1 MDDDFDND
9 DLFFAEIVTKAEVL
23 SLLAIL
29 DELARHAGYRDP
41 DGLSLPERFYRQR
54 TVELE
59 NLFRSLENGNPR
71 LAARL
76 YARYQEA
83 RQSLGEDRS

>member
-9 DLFFAEIVTKAEVL
+9 DLFFAGIVSKAEVHSVL
-23 SLLAIL
+23 SIL
-29 DELARHAGYRDP
+29 DELARQSGYRDP
-41 DGLSLPERFYRQR
+41 DGLSLAERFYKQR

-76 YARYQEA
+76 YARYEDA